1 MNITKYSNNSFE
13 KELNM
18 KILTLRQGFLSLI
31 LLIMFVSANA
41 KQAQVQVP
49 GPLVDSSWLKA
60 NLDKVIVLD
69 VRKDLKSFTT
79 KGKKKKTIAGM
90 QSCGAKKGSGIKV
103 SGHIPGA
110 VLVNWKKVRAKRE
123 IDGRQ
128 VKKLIPAK
136 ADFEA
141 FMQAHGVNNDSAIV
155 IVSKGTG
162 SKDMTFATRLY
173 WQLKYYGYDNMAV
186 LNGGTARWAADG
198 NDLSYDASKPSKG
211 NFTASTERKELL
223 ASASD
228 VQAAMKA
235 GNQLIDARTEDYY
248 LGTEQ
253 KDYVYAKG
261 HISGA
266 KNFPHPLIVE
276 GKVAANFLSKSQLS
290 GLFKAKGI
298 DPSAPSVTYCDSG
311 HLSTGQW
318 FLMHEVM
325 GNKDVKLYDGSMHD
339 WTQNKAHAVT
349 AMKME

>member
-1 MNITKYSNNSFE
+1 
-13 KELNM
+13 M
-18 KILTLRQGFLSLI
+18 KISSLVQGFFSLF
-31 LLIMFVSANA
+31 LLLTFVFASAE
-41 KQAQVQVP
+41 QVP
-49 GPLVDSSWLKA
+49 GPLVDSSWLKG
-60 NLDKVIVLD
+60 NLDKVLVLD
-69 VRKDLKSFTT
+69 VRKDSKSFTK

-110 VLVNWKKVRAKRE
+110 VLVSWGKVRVKRD
-123 IDGRQ
+123 IDGRKVQ
-128 VKKLIPAK
+128 KLIPAK
-136 ADFEA
+136 SDFEA
-141 FMQAHGVNNDSAIV
+141 FMQAHGANNDSTIV
-155 IVSKGTG
+155 LASKGAD
-162 SKDMTFATRLY
+162 SKGMTFATRLY
-173 WQLKYYGYDNMAV
+173 WQLKYYGHDNMAI
-186 LNGGTARWAADG
+186 LDGGTARWAADG
-198 NDLSYDASKPSKG
+198 NELSYEKSKPVKG
-211 NFTASTERKELL
+211 NFVASAERKELF

-228 VQAAMKA
+228 VQEAMKA
-235 GNQLIDARTEDYY
+235 GKQLIDARTEDYY

-276 GKVAANFLSKSQLS
+276 GKVAANFLPKDQLES
-290 GLFKAKGI
+290 LFKAKGI
-298 DPSAPSVTYCDSG
+298 DPSAPTVTYCDSG

-339 WTQNKAHAVT
+339 WTQNKDHSVT